1 MIDFNTSKQFSISCN
16 TKLSVWVGMKYI
28 NVQVCSGRV
37 QGYLTIYSGLFI
49 FILEI
54 RTDITY
60 LKNFS
65 SLRNNYLQMSIL
77 GIVYTGESRC
87 IISMNDNQG
96 PRRTSSPD

>member
-1 MIDFNTSKQFSISCN
+1 
-16 TKLSVWVGMKYI
+16 MKYI

-65 SLRNNYLQMSIL
+65 SLQNNYLQMSIP